1 MRLTDS
7 HSLSDPESRMMRW
20 VERVVVGE
28 RLCPFAQPSIARGGF
43 EVKVSEATDLESAYH
58 ALLAYLA
65 DFVQPASAHL
75 DSGLLV
81 FSDALS
87 DFDEYLDC
95 LAAGEEALEHL
106 ELSGVIQLA
115 SFHPQYLFE
124 GSPPEDHAHW
134 TNRAPLPAFHLLRE
148 SAVSDAV
155 DLVRDPDK
163 IPERNIAHLRQL
175 SADELR
181 ALFADL

>member
-1 MRLTDS
+1 M
-7 HSLSDPESRMMRW
+7 
-20 VERVVVGE
+20 
-28 RLCPFAQPSIARGGF
+28 
-43 EVKVSEATDLESAYH
+43 
-58 ALLAYLA
+58 
-65 DFVQPASAHL
+65 
-75 DSGLLV
+75 
-81 FSDALS
+81 
-87 DFDEYLDC
+87 
-95 LAAGEEALEHL
+95 
-106 ELSGVIQLA
+106 IQLA

-175 SADELR
+175 SADELS